1 MRLPRHLAPRDGHN
15 TQKVELFPL
24 YSYYEL
30 FKYIVV
36 NKLIN
41 MPSEVRSN
49 GLFIKKV
56 KLL

>member
-1 MRLPRHLAPRDGHN
+1 MAIESLCHCGHN
-15 TQKVELFPL
+15 TQKVELFSL
-24 YSYYEL
+24 YSHYEL
-30 FKYIVV
+30 FKYIIV

-41 MPSEVRSN
+41 MPFEVRSN